1 MERRGAEADV
11 KESGGGERLPV
22 KGYLFLVATAFFT
35 ALSYAIGKALDR
47 SDLHPETTTFFWF
60 FGAFLVALALFPFL
74 RSQRRELRRIRRYRD
89 IFIWSS
95 VLTSAGAALWM
106 VSLWTIGPALT
117 SFLMKAQTLFALLLG
132 VAFLGERLNRWESVG
147 IAMTI
152 AGGVVVAYQ
161 REGYLIFGTAMALLS
176 ALLYSLLSF
185 MVKKIAQDLNMLM
198 VATLRALGVSIV
210 LFVYLAVTGTFE
222 PPGLGQAMA
231 MACGGACGA
240 YIAKASQFHSIKLLD
255 ISRTTAVMPM
265 ESIFVL
271 IFAHFL
277 FDDLP
282 SATKLLGG
290 ASIMVGVVFLV
301 LFRGRRNDILGK

>member
-74 RSQRRELRRIRRYRD
+74 RSQRRELRRIREYRD

-222 PPGLGQAMA
+222 PPGLGQALA